1 MIDLADLA
9 QHAWV
14 SFEAPPLGAVW
25 VEAFGGAF
33 ADWVRDGL
41 KAGRW
46 PDGQALAFDLVA
58 HQTRPAQDA
67 DPFGET
73 RAAELEPPDLDAISS
88 AFLAAT
94 GQGFQPRYISEGKGS
109 ARKARKRR
117 VDEAYDLSPREGEA
131 GAERLRRVLITWRQ
145 DRDDFNTLMTSRI
158 GHSVGDL
165 VGRTG
170 ALASLTRVLDQQ
182 RRMATLFQPSPTL
195 QSALQT
201 INSPTYKAMTEAL
214 RPSGLMAQHITHLA
228 QSPISKIVSQLNA
241 ERSRI
246 LDMARLATP
255 SAEILKGLQLYPN
268 LGSDF
273 ARQIGLATQASSTA
287 KALAAATPAYDLAKS
302 LAITPLIEQSAFA
315 RMIGR
320 EYSMRL
326 PAATLAAIT
335 ALSANTAIIDQL
347 NRPSLFPPGFQMAA
361 ALGLRGAV
369 AKGLVA
375 DVLHHYDEDAP
386 DAPAFAEALISTAI
400 VDAGAL
406 TEAEAISFLQRVG
419 GWLLAAIRNEKDVIR
434 QLGLIGVLSFVLT
447 VLTTFLTYEAVV
459 IGQHNLAVA
468 EAGPTHT
475 DVKAL
480 TDETHAMRLD
490 IEAAMRG
497 DEKVHDRTRY
507 LHQSTPLRAEPQ
519 ANGQVLRTLYPD
531 QVLRVVD
538 ARGEWVQVEAFDY
551 HSDQPMRGW
560 VSRRRLRVQPAP

>member
-1 MIDLADLA
+1 MIDLADFA
-9 QHAWV
+9 HHAWV
-14 SFEAPPLGAVW
+14 SFDASPLGVVW
-25 VEAFGGAF
+25 VEAFGGTF

-46 PDGQALAFDLVA
+46 PDGQALARDLVA

-67 DPFGET
+67 DVFGET
-73 RAAELEPPDLDAISS
+73 RAAELEPHDLDTIST
-88 AFLAAT
+88 AFVAAT
-94 GQGFQPRYISEGKGS
+94 GQGFRPRYISEGEGS

-117 VDEAYDLSPREGEA
+117 EDEAYDLSPREGE
-131 GAERLRRVLITWRQ
+131 GGTERLLRILTAWRQ
-145 DRDDFNTLMTSRI
+145 DRDDFNTLMMSRI
-158 GHSVGDL
+158 GLSVGEL
-165 VGRTG
+165 AQRTG
-170 ALASLTRVLDQQ
+170 ALAHLTTVLDEQ
-182 RRMATLFQPSPTL
+182 RRTATLFQPSPALRT
-195 QSALQT
+195 ALQT

-214 RPSGLMAQHITHLA
+214 RPSGLMAEHITRLA
-228 QSPISKIVSQLNA
+228 QSPISKIVSQLNE

-246 LDMARLATP
+246 LDMARLTTP
-255 SAEILKGLQLYPN
+255 STEILKGLQLYPN

-287 KALAAATPAYDLAKS
+287 KALAAAMPTYNLAKS

-315 RMIGR
+315 RMISR
-320 EYSMRL
+320 EYSLRL

-335 ALSANTAIIDQL
+335 ALSANTAILDQL
-347 NRPSLFPPGFQMAA
+347 NRSSLFPPGFQMAA
-361 ALGLRGAV
+361 ALGQQGAV

-375 DVLHHYDEDAP
+375 DVLHHYDEYAP
-386 DAPAFAEALISTAI
+386 EAPAFAEALTSTAI

-406 TEAEAISFLQRVG
+406 TEAEAISFLRRVG

-434 QLGLIGVLSFVLT
+434 QLGLIGVLNFVLV

-459 IGQHNLAVA
+459 IGQRSLAVA
-468 EAGPTHT
+468 EAGPTHA

-480 TDETHAMRLD
+480 TDETHAMRHD
-490 IEAAMRG
+490 IEATMRG

-507 LHQSTPLRAEPQ
+507 VHQSTPLRAEPQ
-519 ANGQVLRTLYPD
+519 AHGLVLRTLYPD

-560 VSRRRLRVQPAP
+560 VNRRRLRLRPAY